1 MNTTDF
7 CTATRL
13 DRTSNCDR
21 LALPGYYNSE
31 TGFYRYWDGTAFTS
45 SCTSTTCP

>member
-1 MNTTDF
+1 MDTSDF

-21 LALPGYYNSE
+21 LALPGYYN
-31 TGFYRYWDGTAFTS
+31 TGSFYRYWDGSAFTS
-45 SCTSTTCP
+45 SCTSTICP